1 MATFNIDTGGSN
13 NINKHGN
20 NLFSFFIVLYPI
32 LNRYKTLISFFT
44 LSETILFLFWVI
56 RLLQVSRRIKVIIPV
71 IPFTIYLLIRA
82 AMSYCGVD
90 NYEIVDAV
98 GSTLR
103 VFYIYASF
111 MFLVPA
117 FFNIDKAIMYL
128 RIISWIIGIYAIL
141 QIIMAQNGIFLSS
154 YLPFLAPYDG
164 GELDLVNSEKYF
176 YYGFQFRP
184 TSFLNEPAALCVY
197 LILPMIVSLFKPG
210 SKTRS
215 DIFSVILYSVVCI
228 ISLSSTG
235 IMMVTLIWIIYL
247 IYYLRSN
254 TIGAIVLSVALLSA
268 FIFFLNSDLYKYF
281 LNRTFHGNIAN
292 GLAYSTRFNSVNNM
306 WENSNSIKGILF
318 GGGLVGLNSYLPG
331 LQRIYS
337 CLGLIAVVLLL
348 AFLIREF
355 IHVDITKRL
364 IIVIYIIL
372 NIGTEIALGC
382 FALYYMAFFVN
393 SNFEVEDNDYK
404 KLLKEPNMGSF
415 NSMQNISQ

>member
-90 NYEIVDAV
+90 NYEIVDVV

-197 LILPMIVSLFKPG
+197 LILP
-210 SKTRS
+210 
-215 DIFSVILYSVVCI
+215 IFSS
-228 ISLSSTG
+228 
-235 IMMVTLIWIIYL
+235 
-247 IYYLRSN
+247 
-254 TIGAIVLSVALLSA
+254 
-268 FIFFLNSDLYKYF
+268 
-281 LNRTFHGNIAN
+281 
-292 GLAYSTRFNSVNNM
+292 
-306 WENSNSIKGILF
+306 
-318 GGGLVGLNSYLPG
+318 
-331 LQRIYS
+331 
-337 CLGLIAVVLLL
+337 
-348 AFLIREF
+348 
-355 IHVDITKRL
+355 
-364 IIVIYIIL
+364 
-372 NIGTEIALGC
+372 
-382 FALYYMAFFVN
+382 LYY
-393 SNFEVEDNDYK
+393 
-404 KLLKEPNMGSF
+404 
-415 NSMQNISQ
+415 